1 MTHPDPATLNEYV
14 DGALPAEELTV
25 VDAHIEGCAE
35 CRGIASDLAALK
47 VEAAALSDITPPEDV
62 WSRIEV
68 RLKPDSRRG
77 WWMGLAAAAVLA
89 AAAGGAVYF
98 DTRGQAPAA
107 PATAAGVESEL
118 AQAEAHYD
126 NAIKGLEQIAAGG
139 ESDLDPAT
147 AATLKKNL
155 GVIDQAIAESR
166 AAVRTQPNSE
176 PAQASLLENIKAKLA
191 LLEDTVALIN
201 EVRKGNGPGAAR
213 VAARMNNKG

>member
-1 MTHPDPATLNEYV
+1 M
-14 DGALPAEELTV
+14 
-25 VDAHIEGCAE
+25 
-35 CRGIASDLAALK
+35 
-47 VEAAALSDITPPEDV
+47 
-62 WSRIEV
+62 
-68 RLKPDSRRG
+68 
-77 WWMGLAAAAVLA
+77 
-89 AAAGGAVYF
+89 
-98 DTRGQAPAA
+98 

-118 AQAEAHYD
+118 SQAEAHYD
-126 NAIKGLEQIAAGG
+126 NAIRGLEQIAAGG

-147 AATLKKNL
+147 ATTLKKNL

-166 AAVRTQPNSE
+166 AAVRAQPNSE